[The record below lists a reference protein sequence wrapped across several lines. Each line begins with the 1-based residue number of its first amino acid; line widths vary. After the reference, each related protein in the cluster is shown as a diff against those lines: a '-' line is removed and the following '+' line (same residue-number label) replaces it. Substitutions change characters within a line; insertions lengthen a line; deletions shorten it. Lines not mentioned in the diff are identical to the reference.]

1 MKLVRVAAAALA
13 AGAISVVVGTG
24 VASAGES
31 STVYGRHNCELL
43 AEQYRAM
50 GYKARCYLIHGE
62 SYYVEFHKP
71 GPYEMPGS
79 GSAGSS

>member
-1 MKLVRVAAAALA
+1 MNIVRAAAGTLV
-13 AGAISVVVGTG
+13 AGAIITVAATG
-24 VASAGES
+24 IASAGES